1 MTTFAHNTAYR
12 LTVGLLAVLAVVSL
26 WVVFA
31 HGYNE
36 GPVQTHH
43 EPVEQVHHED
53 VEQAHHEDVEQAHHE
68 GPTQTHHE
76 ENS

>member
-31 HGYNE
+31 RGYNE
-36 GPVQTHH
+36 GPAQTHH

-53 VEQAHHEDVEQAHHE
+53 VEQAHHE

-76 ENS
+76 ENT